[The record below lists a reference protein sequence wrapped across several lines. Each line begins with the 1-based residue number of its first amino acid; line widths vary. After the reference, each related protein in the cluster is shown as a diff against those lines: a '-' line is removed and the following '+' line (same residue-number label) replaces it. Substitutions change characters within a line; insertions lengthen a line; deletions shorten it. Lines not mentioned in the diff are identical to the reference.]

1 MEDVDIARNTKLERI
16 SKIAQDLG
24 IQEEELEQYG
34 KYKAKISPEV
44 YKRLENKENG
54 KLIFLHKIL
63 PGPAD
68 QSYGIHVAQLAGLP
82 HKVLREATTMLKRL
96 EKQGASELQP
106 ASEQLDL
113 FVPEEAS
120 APAISDDEKDV
131 LDEIQNVYLAD
142 KTPLQVMELVAQWQQ
157 ELKDKD

>member
-1 MEDVDIARNTKLERI
+1 MC
-16 SKIAQDLG
+16 SSDL
-24 IQEEELEQYG
+24 
-34 KYKAKISPEV
+34 
-44 YKRLENKENG
+44 
-54 KLIFLHKIL
+54 
-63 PGPAD
+63 
-68 QSYGIHVAQLAGLP
+68 
-82 HKVLREATTMLKRL
+82 
-96 EKQGASELQP
+96 
-106 ASEQLDL
+106 LDL

>member
-1 MEDVDIARNTKLERI
+1 M
-16 SKIAQDLG
+16 
-24 IQEEELEQYG
+24 
-34 KYKAKISPEV
+34 
-44 YKRLENKENG
+44 
-54 KLIFLHKIL
+54 
-63 PGPAD
+63 
-68 QSYGIHVAQLAGLP
+68 
-82 HKVLREATTMLKRL
+82 
-96 EKQGASELQP
+96 QP

>member
-1 MEDVDIARNTKLERI
+1 M
-16 SKIAQDLG
+16 
-24 IQEEELEQYG
+24 
-34 KYKAKISPEV
+34 
-44 YKRLENKENG
+44 
-54 KLIFLHKIL
+54 
-63 PGPAD
+63 
-68 QSYGIHVAQLAGLP
+68 
-82 HKVLREATTMLKRL
+82 VLMLLLVR
-96 EKQGASELQP
+96 
-106 ASEQLDL
+106 LDL